1 MKLRMIVTNL
11 CGGLLCLV
19 SMALITAAQTQPS
32 AAQSEA
38 TGNKPLKIGLVLS
51 GGGARGLAHVGVLEW
66 FEQHRIPVDYLAGTS
81 MGGLIGAIY
90 AMGMPPEELRPFL
103 KKLNWDEL
111 FSRGP
116 GYESL
121 SFRRK
126 DDRRNFQTA
135 IEVGLRQGLTLP
147 LGLSSA
153 HYIGLLVDRL
163 TLPYAGIR
171 SFDELPI
178 PYRAVATD
186 FLAARSVVLKDG
198 SLSTAMRATMSIPGV
213 FPPVERDGRTLVDG
227 GLLNNIPT
235 DVIKEFQPDVVIV
248 VDVGTKLG
256 DLQDIGSLVGILQQS
271 LTVMTIDN
279 DRRNLRLADIIVA
292 PELGDLSAL
301 DFSAIDKTADLGY
314 QAAAAKAAVLERFA
328 LNEDEWQRHLA
339 ARQARRRTE
348 MPQFAAVQIVSEDK
362 DAQAALQ
369 RRFADY
375 VGQPLDTT
383 QIETELTRITGQGRY
398 ESLDYGIVADPRDPA
413 RNLLQI
419 RVNEKT
425 YAPPTT
431 NFGIEIDGAD
441 VNAVNFTIGARLTL
455 YDVGWYG
462 AEWRTD
468 AKLGFNNLFATE
480 YFKPVGTRGYFV
492 APRAAYRRERQGL
505 FTGRTRL
512 AEYAADRSSFG
523 FDGGWVGQRSELRL
537 GYEYAYL
544 VAQSRTG
551 LDVLPAV
558 EGSVNRMRARFVF
571 DGQDS
576 PTVPTRGSRVAV
588 EGSWF
593 FNAPN
598 AVRSF
603 PQAEVR
609 HSFFT
614 PVTTRGSFF
623 VASAAG
629 TTFNR
634 AAPPFQQF
642 LLGGPFRLGAYE
654 RDELRVNHFF
664 LGTAGYLHKL
674 TQLPTLV
681 GGNVYAGGWLDQ
693 TGSSG
698 GLTALFDRQ
707 SLRAALSLGLVMDT
721 KLGPFSIVGSYGEGG
736 RGKVYF
742 VLGRF
747 F

>member
-1 MKLRMIVTNL
+1 MKSQSTIRK
-11 CGGLLCLV
+11 CSRWLLCLIC
-19 SMALITAAQTQPS
+19 LPLFS
-32 AAQSEA
+32 AAQPPAAER
-38 TGNKPLKIGLVLS
+38 KPLKVGLVLS

-66 FEQHRIPVDYLAGTS
+66 FEQHRIPVDYIAGTS

-90 AMGMPPEELRPFL
+90 AMGTPPEEMRPFL

-126 DDRRNFQTA
+126 DDRRNFQAA

-163 TLPYAGIR
+163 TLPYAAIK

-178 PYRAVATD
+178 PYRTVATD
-186 FLAARSVVLKDG
+186 FLAARSIVLKDG
-198 SLSTAMRATMSIPGV
+198 SLSTAMRATMSIPGI
-213 FPPVERDGRTLVDG
+213 FPPVEREGRTLVDG

-235 DVIKEFQPDVVIV
+235 DVIKEFQPDVIIV

-256 DLQDIGSLVGILQQS
+256 DLQSIGSLVGILQQS

-301 DFSAIDKTADLGY
+301 DYSEIDKTADLGY
-314 QAAAAKAAVLERFA
+314 QAAASKAAVLERFA
-328 LNEDEWQRHLA
+328 LNEDEWQQHLA
-339 ARQARRRTE
+339 ARRARRRTE
-348 MPQFAAVQIVSEDK
+348 VPDFAGVRIASDNK
-362 DAQAALQ
+362 AAQESLR

-375 VGQPLDTT
+375 VGQPLDTARL
-383 QIETELTRITGQGRY
+383 EGDLTKVTGQGRY
-398 ESLDYGIVADPRDPA
+398 ESLDYGIVPDPQNPA
-413 RNLLQI
+413 RNLLEI

-425 YAPPTT
+425 YAPPMT
-431 NFGIEIDGAD
+431 NFGLEISGAD
-441 VNAVNFTIGARLTL
+441 VNDINFTLGTRLTL

-468 AKLGFNNLFATE
+468 VKLGFNNLFATE
-480 YFKPVGTRGYFV
+480 YFKPYGERGYFI

-523 FDGGWVGQRSELRL
+523 FDVGRVGRRSELRL

-544 VAQSRTG
+544 NASSRTG
-551 LDVLPAV
+551 LDVLPPV
-558 EGSVNRMRARFVF
+558 EGSANRMRARFAF

-576 PTVPTRGSRVAV
+576 PTIPVRGSRVVA

-598 AVRSF
+598 AAQAF

-609 HSFFT
+609 HSSFLPIT
-614 PVTTRGSFF
+614 ARGSLFM
-623 VASAAG
+623 ASAAG

-634 AAPPFQQF
+634 NAPPFQQF

-654 RDELRVNHFF
+654 RDELRVNHYF

-674 TQLPTLV
+674 TQLPTIV
-681 GGNVYAGGWLDQ
+681 GGNVYAAGWLDQ

-707 SLRAALSLGLVMDT
+707 SLRAALSLGVVLDT

>member
-1 MKLRMIVTNL
+1 MKFRSNARQLGRWLFSLI
-11 CGGLLCLV
+11 CL
-19 SMALITAAQTQPS
+19 ATFAAAQTPTP
-32 AAQSEA
+32 ERR
-38 TGNKPLKIGLVLS
+38 PLKVGLVLS

-66 FEQHRIPVDYLAGTS
+66 FEQHRIPVDYIAGTS
-81 MGGLIGAIY
+81 MGGLIGAMY
-90 AMGMPPEELRPFL
+90 AMGAAPEELRPFL

-153 HYIGLLVDRL
+153 HYIGLLIDRL
-163 TLPYAGIR
+163 TLPYAGIK

-178 PYRAVATD
+178 PYRTVATD
-186 FLAARSVVLKDG
+186 FLAARAVVLKGG

-213 FPPVERDGRTLVDG
+213 FPPIRRDGQTLVDG

-235 DVIKEFQPDVVIV
+235 DVIKELQPDIIIV

-256 DLQDIGSLVGILQQS
+256 DLKTISSLAGILQQS
-271 LTVMTIDN
+271 ITVMTIEN

-292 PELGDLSAL
+292 PELGDLSTL
-301 DFSAIDKTADLGY
+301 DFSEIDKTADAGY
-314 QAAAAKAAVLERFA
+314 QAAASKAAILARFA
-328 LNEDEWQRHLA
+328 LSEDEWQQHLA
-339 ARQARRRTE
+339 ARRARRRTQT
-348 MPQFAAVQIVSEDK
+348 PDFAAVRINSGNEEEQDS
-362 DAQAALQ
+362 L
-369 RRFADY
+369 RRKFTDY
-375 VGQPLDTT
+375 AGQPLDPARL
-383 QIETELTRITGQGRY
+383 EGDLTKVTGQGRY
-398 ESLDYGIVADPRDPA
+398 ESLDYSIVPDPQNPA
-413 RNLLQI
+413 RNLLEI
-419 RVNEKT
+419 RVHEKT

-431 NFGIEIDGAD
+431 NFGLEIDGAD
-441 VNAVNFTIGARLTL
+441 VNDINFTIGTRLTL
-455 YDVGWYG
+455 YDLGSYG

-468 AKLGFNNLFATE
+468 VKLGFNNLFATE
-480 YFKPVGTRGYFV
+480 YFKPYGERGLFI
-492 APRAAYRRERQGL
+492 APRAAYRREQQGL
-505 FTGRTRL
+505 FIGRMRL

-523 FDGGWVGQRSELRL
+523 FDVGRVGRRSELRL

-544 VAQSRTG
+544 SARSRTG
-551 LDVLPAV
+551 LDVLPPV
-558 EGSVNRMRARFVF
+558 EGSANRLRARFVF

-576 PTVPTRGSRVAV
+576 PTVPSRGSRLAA

-598 AVRSF
+598 AAQSF
-603 PQAEVR
+603 PQVEVR
-609 HSFFT
+609 HSSFV
-614 PVTTRGSFF
+614 PVRTRGSLFM
-623 VASAAG
+623 AAAAG

-634 AAPPFQQF
+634 TAPPFQQF

-654 RDELRVNHFF
+654 RDELRVNHYF

-674 TQLPTLV
+674 MQLPTLV
-681 GGNVYAGGWLDQ
+681 GGNVYAAGWLDQ

-698 GLTALFDRQ
+698 GLTAIFDRQ
-707 SLRAALSLGLVMDT
+707 SLRAALSLGVVLDT

-742 VLGRF
+742 ALGRF

>member
-1 MKLRMIVTNL
+1 MKSRSNARQLGRWL
-11 CGGLLCLV
+11 F
-19 SMALITAAQTQPS
+19 ALICLTTFIAAQTPTP
-32 AAQSEA
+32 ER
-38 TGNKPLKIGLVLS
+38 KPLKVGLVLS
-51 GGGARGLAHVGVLEW
+51 GGGARGLAHVGVIEW
-66 FEQHRIPVDYLAGTS
+66 FEQHRIPVDYIAGTS

-90 AMGMPPEELRPFL
+90 AMGTSPEELRPFL

-153 HYIGLLVDRL
+153 HYIGLLIDRL
-163 TLPYAGIR
+163 TLPYTGIK

-178 PYRAVATD
+178 PYRTVATD
-186 FLAARSVVLKDG
+186 FLAARAVVLKGG

-213 FPPVERDGRTLVDG
+213 FPPIRRDGRTLVDG

-235 DVIKEFQPDVVIV
+235 DVIKELEPDVIIVI
-248 VDVGTKLG
+248 DVGTKLG
-256 DLQDIGSLVGILQQS
+256 DLKTIGSLAGILQQS
-271 LTVMTIDN
+271 ITVMTVEN

-292 PELGDLSAL
+292 PELGDLSTL
-301 DFSAIDKTADLGY
+301 DFSQIDKTADAGY
-314 QAAAAKAAVLERFA
+314 QAAASKAAILARFA
-328 LNEDEWQRHLA
+328 LSEQEWQQHLA
-339 ARQARRRTE
+339 ARRARRRTKT
-348 MPQFAAVQIVSEDK
+348 PDFAAVRITSGNEEEQES
-362 DAQAALQ
+362 L
-369 RRFADY
+369 RRKFTDY
-375 VGQPLDTT
+375 AGQPLDPARL
-383 QIETELTRITGQGRY
+383 EGDLTKVTGQGRY
-398 ESLDYGIVADPRDPA
+398 ESLDYSIVPDPQDPA
-413 RNLLQI
+413 RNLLEI
-419 RVNEKT
+419 RVHEKT

-431 NFGIEIDGAD
+431 NFGLEIDGAD
-441 VNAVNFTIGARLTL
+441 VNDINFTIGTRLTL
-455 YDVGWYG
+455 YDVGSYG

-468 AKLGFNNLFATE
+468 VKLGFNNLFATE
-480 YFKPVGTRGYFV
+480 YFKPYGEGGLFI

-505 FTGRTRL
+505 FVGRTRL

-523 FDGGWVGQRSELRL
+523 FDVGRVGRRSELRL

-544 VAQSRTG
+544 NANSRTG
-551 LDVLPAV
+551 LDILPPV
-558 EGSVNRMRARFVF
+558 EGSANRLRARFVF

-576 PTVPTRGSRVAV
+576 PTVPSRGSRLAV

-598 AVRSF
+598 AAQSF
-603 PQAEVR
+603 PQVEVR
-609 HSFFT
+609 HSSFL
-614 PVTTRGSFF
+614 PVRTRGSLFM
-623 VASAAG
+623 AATGG

-634 AAPPFQQF
+634 TAPPFQQF
-642 LLGGPFRLGAYE
+642 LLGGPFRLGVYE
-654 RDELRVNHFF
+654 RDELRVNHYF

-681 GGNVYAGGWLDQ
+681 GGNVYAAGWLDQ

-698 GLTALFDRQ
+698 GLTAIFDRQ
-707 SLRAALSLGLVMDT
+707 SLRAALSLGVMLDT
-721 KLGPFSIVGSYGEGG
+721 KLGPFSVVGSYGEGG